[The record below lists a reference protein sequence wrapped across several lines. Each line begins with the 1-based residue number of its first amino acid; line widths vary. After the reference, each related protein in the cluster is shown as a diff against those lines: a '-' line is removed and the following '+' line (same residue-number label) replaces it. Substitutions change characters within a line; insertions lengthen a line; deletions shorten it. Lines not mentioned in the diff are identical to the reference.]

1 MEFIV
6 FRYRVTAYF
15 RDKKVVRAFKDIYDA
30 IDFRDV
36 VDAHY
41 PLKVT
46 FEKVIDMRE
55 FIYDS
60 WNSVMNMDR
69 NPLRHIPDLQTRHM
83 VLQILAWMWAT
94 TFSLWLGSI
103 YAFGISTLAHLFVIA
118 AIVVTVG
125 TFETAKR
132 KPNFFSN
139 FPTST
144 PSRARTIWMNGKK
157 IKLDPQDK
165 GGEHE

>member
-1 MEFIV
+1 M
-6 FRYRVTAYF
+6 YKVTGYF
-15 RDKKVVRAFKDIYDA
+15 KEHKVVGRFVTLYDA
-30 IDFRDV
+30 IDFKDN

-41 PLKVT
+41 PLRLT
-46 FEKVIDMRE
+46 MEKVIDMRE

-60 WNSVMNMDR
+60 WNSVMNMEK
-69 NPLRHIPDLQTRHM
+69 NPLRHIPDLNTRHM
-83 VLQILAWMWAT
+83 VLQVLAWMWCIM
-94 TFSLWLGSI
+94 FSLYLGSMWV
-103 YAFGISTLAHLFVIA
+103 FGITAIAHVFILAA
-118 AIVVTVG
+118 VVLTVA

-132 KPNFFSN
+132 RPTFFQD

-144 PSRARTIWMNGKK
+144 PSRSRMYMWMNGQK

>member
-1 MEFIV
+1 
-6 FRYRVTAYF
+6 
-15 RDKKVVRAFKDIYDA
+15 
-30 IDFRDV
+30 
-36 VDAHY
+36 
-41 PLKVT
+41 
-46 FEKVIDMRE
+46 MRQ
-55 FIYDS
+55 FVYDS
-60 WNSVMNMDR
+60 WNSVMDAEK

-94 TFSLWLGSI
+94 TFALWMGSI
-103 YAFGISTLAHLFVIA
+103 WAFGISTIAHLFIIA

-132 KPNFFSN
+132 RPTFFSD

-144 PSRARTIWMNGKK
+144 PSRARSIYIDGKR
-157 IKLDPQDK
+157 IQLDPQDK

>member
-1 MEFIV
+1 
-6 FRYRVTAYF
+6 
-15 RDKKVVRAFKDIYDA
+15 
-30 IDFRDV
+30 
-36 VDAHY
+36 
-41 PLKVT
+41 
-46 FEKVIDMRE
+46 MRQ
-55 FIYDS
+55 FVYDS
-60 WNSVMNMDR
+60 WNGVMDMEK

-94 TFSLWLGSI
+94 TFSLWIGSI
-103 YAFGISTLAHLFVIA
+103 WAFGISTVAHLVIIA

-132 KPNFFSN
+132 RPTFFSN

-144 PSRARTIWMNGKK
+144 PSRARSIYIDGKR
-157 IKLDPQDK
+157 IQLDPQDK

>member
-1 MEFIV
+1 
-6 FRYRVTAYF
+6 
-15 RDKKVVRAFKDIYDA
+15 
-30 IDFRDV
+30 
-36 VDAHY
+36 
-41 PLKVT
+41 
-46 FEKVIDMRE
+46 MRQWV
-55 FIYDS
+55 YDS
-60 WNSVMNMDR
+60 WNGVMDLEK

-94 TFSLWLGSI
+94 TFSLWIGSI
-103 YAFGISTLAHLFVIA
+103 WAFGISTVAHLVIIA

-132 KPNFFSN
+132 RPTFFSN

-144 PSRARTIWMNGKK
+144 PSRARSIYIDGKRVQ
-157 IKLDPQDK
+157 LDPQDK

>member
-1 MEFIV
+1 MEGSM
-6 FRYRVTAYF
+6 YKVTAYF
-15 RDKKVVRAFKDIYDA
+15 RDKKVVRAFVDLYDA
-30 IDFRDV
+30 IDFRDS

-55 FIYDS
+55 WIYDS
-60 WNSVMNMDR
+60 WNGVMNAER

-83 VLQILAWMWAT
+83 VLQILAWMWCAT
-94 TFSLWLGSI
+94 FAQLVGSWYIFGFSAI
-103 YAFGISTLAHLFVIA
+103 AHVILLA
-118 AIVVTVG
+118 AIVITVG

-132 KPNFFSN
+132 TPTFFSN

-144 PSRARTIWMNGKK
+144 PSRARNFMWMNGKK

>member
-1 MEFIV
+1 MEFIM
-6 FRYRVTAYF
+6 YRVTGYF
-15 RDKKVVRAFKDIYDA
+15 KDKKVVRAFIDLYDA
-30 IDFRDV
+30 IDFRDS

-60 WNSVMNMDR
+60 WNGVMNMDR
-69 NPLRHIPDLQTRHM
+69 NPLRHIPDLSTRHM
-83 VLQILAWMWAT
+83 VLQILAWMWCIV
-94 TFSLWLGSI
+94 FSFYVGSI
-103 YAFGISTLAHLFVIA
+103 VAFGISAIAHILLLA
-118 AIVVTVG
+118 AIVITVG

-132 KPNFFSN
+132 RPTFFSD

-144 PSRARTIWMNGKK
+144 PSRARSMFFNGKR

>member
-1 MEFIV
+1 
-6 FRYRVTAYF
+6 
-15 RDKKVVRAFKDIYDA
+15 
-30 IDFRDV
+30 
-36 VDAHY
+36 
-41 PLKVT
+41 
-46 FEKVIDMRE
+46 MRQ

-60 WNSVMNMDR
+60 WNGVMDMEK

-94 TFSLWLGSI
+94 TFSLWVGSI
-103 YAFGISTLAHLFVIA
+103 YAFGISTIAHLVIIA

-132 KPNFFSN
+132 RPTFFLRMEHGTN
-139 FPTST
+139 GYHT
-144 PSRARTIWMNGKK
+144 PSRTRYMWHNGKR
-157 IKLDPQDK
+157 IPLDKGDV